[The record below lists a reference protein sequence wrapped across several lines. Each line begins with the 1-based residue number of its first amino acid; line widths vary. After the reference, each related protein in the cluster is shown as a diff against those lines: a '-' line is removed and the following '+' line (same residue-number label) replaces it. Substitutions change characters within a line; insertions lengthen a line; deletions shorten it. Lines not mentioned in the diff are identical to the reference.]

1 MAWRAVRMGTEYEN
15 NFIAYDWS
23 RLTDARLTTPPGS
36 RGRAA
41 SQSSAGA
48 KKNGVRAELQSN
60 CNNNLHVRLK
70 GDALATICP
79 PWSTPTCAYV
89 REQPTTLKYQLTR
102 VSEGLAQAQEKL
114 ERRRLQPTY
123 ADHGL
128 SFRMN
133 AQEPGLAKSASSK
146 DDGASSSSSQAAS
159 RRRARREGK
168 KASASQPTIPTS
180 PAAKVVQPQS
190 GAEAVKYKPLKHP
203 LWWGQAALP
212 PEPERSTY
220 EDLGN
225 YFPRQA
231 TSIAGKEMLRA
242 DSMPMLYGKYKHD
255 NPFLGTGAP
264 YRRGPG
270 GVVVCDVSLAH
281 KP

>member
-1 MAWRAVRMGTEYEN
+1 MGTEYEN

-23 RLTDARLTTPPGS
+23 RMSDARLTTPPGS

-41 SQSSAGA
+41 SLSSSASA
-48 KKNGVRAELQSN
+48 KKGGGRAELPSN
-60 CNNNLHVRLK
+60 CNNNLHARLK

-79 PWSTPTCAYV
+79 PWSTPTCSYV
-89 REQPTTLKYQLTR
+89 REQPTTLKYRLTR

-133 AQEPGLAKSASSK
+133 NQEPGLAKSSSSRG
-146 DDGASSSSSQAAS
+146 DGAGSSSSQAAS
-159 RRRARREGK
+159 RSRARREGSK
-168 KASASQPTIPTS
+168 KTSASQPAIPTS
-180 PAAKVVQPQS
+180 PAARVMQPEP
-190 GAEAVKYKPLKHP
+190 GAESVKHKPMKHP

-212 PEPERSTY
+212 PEPDRSTY
-220 EDLGN
+220 EDLGE

-231 TSIAGKEMLRA
+231 TTIAGKEMLRA

-270 GVVVCDVSLAH
+270 GVVVCDVSLAP